1 MGKTHDNIPFTTG
14 LSLWY
19 AILPCPFTPDS
30 TRTPPGPSSPPVRDL
45 APRYIIWTLTMP
57 HTDNTYCTR
66 NRLTADLRP
75 ALCQG
80 EFRSDCKLS
89 TVGWQH
95 VTEKVVVWAVV
106 ERAGGA
112 SHTYKVLHDQRSLG
126 LHPRQAGT
134 PRDVDL
140 KHSYTSSTTYISRL
154 TVILQTNVT
163 YYEQTYFL
171 PLPHKF

>member
-1 MGKTHDNIPFTTG
+1 
-14 LSLWY
+14 
-19 AILPCPFTPDS
+19 
-30 TRTPPGPSSPPVRDL
+30 
-45 APRYIIWTLTMP
+45 MP

-66 NRLTADLRP
+66 NRLTDDLRP

-112 SHTYKVLHDQRSLG
+112 SHTYKVLHDQEKPWS
-126 LHPRQAGT
+126 PSSAG

-154 TVILQTNVT
+154 TLVLRKLCSSFAEAAYVEDNSHNRRQTISKERPLMTPPTSPGQRAEPLIHAHDCTRVT
-163 YYEQTYFL
+163 
-171 PLPHKF
+171 